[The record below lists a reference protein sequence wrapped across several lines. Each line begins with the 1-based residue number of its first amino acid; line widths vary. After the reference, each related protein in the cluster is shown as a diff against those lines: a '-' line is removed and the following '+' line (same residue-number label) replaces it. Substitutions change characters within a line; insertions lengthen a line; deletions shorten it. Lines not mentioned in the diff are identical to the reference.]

1 MSWAEWRVPLG
12 EQYSIRP
19 LHRADIPPTR
29 EMVAAAFGSFELG
42 DEVEHQLEVY
52 CGCLL
57 DSLRLE
63 EQRDGLPREY
73 YSIVQ
78 AVGAREQIV
87 GLAGL
92 YRFGLWTWEKI
103 WWLGWF
109 GISPEHQAAG
119 LGGEALEFLMRLAR
133 YRGAE
138 LLKVETPAGGRAIQF
153 YEKHGFHREAVLKH
167 HYSADLDAEVL
178 TRSLLDVD
186 TTDPRRMAKS

>member
-1 MSWAEWRVPLG
+1 MSWAEWRAALG

-19 LHRADIPPTR
+19 MHRADIPATR
-29 EMVAAAFGSFELG
+29 EMVAAAFSSFELG

-57 DSLRLE
+57 DSLPLE

-78 AVGAREQIV
+78 VAGTKEHIV

-103 WWLGWF
+103 WWIGWF
-109 GISPEHQAAG
+109 CISPDHQAAG

-133 YRGAE
+133 SRGAE
-138 LLKVETPAGGRAIQF
+138 LLKVETPAGGRAVQF
-153 YEKHGFHREAVLKH
+153 YEKNGFHREAVLKQ

-178 TRSLLDVD
+178 TRSLDGVNSV
-186 TTDPRRMAKS
+186 DPRIAI